1 VFNHNSKV
9 HENIIEIFNKVT
21 DNVQDFEMYKLS
33 KEKLPSLL
41 IKPIKQNSIIVSSSS
56 YALIDNLLKTARYYI
71 LFTNNKQEISD
82 SMFLLFQYYLL
93 AAINMFMI
101 HKKYFEQIFQ
111 VVDIEETKKKD
122 TLLQT
127 TEFALFINQ
136 FFNIRKLFNE
146 TKKLL
151 QKLYNI
157 NKIDIFDSSQNN
169 EDQSDSNNNIYSKEL
184 FLPKINSQLTSFTEN
199 NMFSLLVETIIL
211 VESIISIL
219 KYIKR
224 LLPIEYNIKIKEYK
238 ITLTEI
244 RSFLYKPLCGNIS
257 RLEPIMQ
264 KIQSHKWEMNAEY
277 YIDFSVT
284 SSFILELI
292 DEVIEKKEKLILLS
306 GGSLTDKAI
315 NRFLEIFIFFIIEKL
330 QMTISGIQKSN
341 STGRSLLLNDI
352 KLFKSKIEEQLPSH
366 KPSLELKMSNL
377 ILYLNAWY
385 HKEDELI
392 AYIKESKLDYKYA
405 LTIIGFG
412 DYFSTL
418 NDSSKRDYI
427 AKVNEIYYNIIIEI
441 NDKLIHEIS

>member
-1 VFNHNSKV
+1 MS
-9 HENIIEIFNKVT
+9 IF
-21 DNVQDFEMYKLS
+21 FIS
-33 KEKLPSLL
+33 
-41 IKPIKQNSIIVSSSS
+41 SI
-56 YALIDNLLKTARYYI
+56 T
-71 LFTNNKQEISD
+71 
-82 SMFLLFQYYLL
+82 
-93 AAINMFMI
+93 
-101 HKKYFEQIFQ
+101 
-111 VVDIEETKKKD
+111 
-122 TLLQT
+122 
-127 TEFALFINQ
+127 
-136 FFNIRKLFNE
+136 
-146 TKKLL
+146 
-151 QKLYNI
+151 
-157 NKIDIFDSSQNN
+157 
-169 EDQSDSNNNIYSKEL
+169 
-184 FLPKINSQLTSFTEN
+184 
-199 NMFSLLVETIIL
+199 
-211 VESIISIL
+211 
-219 KYIKR
+219 
-224 LLPIEYNIKIKEYK
+224 
-238 ITLTEI
+238 
-244 RSFLYKPLCGNIS
+244 
-257 RLEPIMQ
+257 
-264 KIQSHKWEMNAEY
+264 
-277 YIDFSVT
+277 DFSVT

-292 DEVIEKKEKLILLS
+292 DEIIEKKEKLILLS

-366 KPSLELKMSNL
+366 KHSLEFKMSSL